1 MQVILQISPLM
12 LTEILEVFVSTLT
25 ADGKCSVQYWKNL
38 QLPIQMHLSEKPTR
52 FSQFFV
58 PFLESK

>member
-1 MQVILQISPLM
+1 MEVILQISRLM
-12 LTEILEVFVSTLT
+12 LPETLEVFVSTLS
-25 ADGKCSVQYWKNL
+25 ADGKCPIQQWRNL
-38 QLPIQMHLSEKPTR
+38 QLPIQMQLSEKPTR